1 MSEPHVE
8 DRGGGVFLLVFPT
21 VEDVTAAKSVPLVA
35 VLTAASTQGPI
46 ALVAVT
52 PPDIR
57 LIEPAMISYWL
68 QAINSG
74 QVKAQCMGVV
84 SKAIAVR
91 IALKAL
97 QSALK
102 IYGKETL
109 IATHPNTEAALA
121 WARENLKRPLASP

>member
-1 MSEPHVE
+1 MSEPRVE
-8 DRGGGVFLLVFPT
+8 DHGGGVFLVVFPA
-21 VEDVTAAKSVPLVA
+21 VEDVTAAKSIPIVA
-35 VLTAASTQGPI
+35 TLAEASKQGPI
-46 ALVAVT
+46 ALLAAT

-57 LIEPAMISYWL
+57 LVEPSMISYWL

-74 QVKAQCMGVV
+74 QVRAECIGVV

-102 IYGKETL
+102 VYGKDTL
-109 IATHPNTEAALA
+109 IATHPSIEVALA